1 MDNPSQ
7 RISLVNKLYF
17 TLICTLVF
25 AATLQAHSQENKP
38 FACLSGQT
46 AEQNIYSIEIQQLPG
61 FFERACLAES
71 IFADSRL
78 LLDRTDLNAKVLVV
92 LSNKENATED
102 IISALTAYCWN
113 ALKSGQTLSPAEK
126 EVLLGKFKKYR

>member
-7 RISLVNKLYF
+7 RISLFNKLYF
-17 TLICTLVF
+17 ALICALLFV
-25 AATLQAHSQENKP
+25 ATQQAHSQENKP
-38 FACLSGQT
+38 FARLSGQT
-46 AEQNIYSIEIQQLPG
+46 AEQNIYSIEIRQLPG

-78 LLDRTDLNAKVLVV
+78 LLDRTDLNAQVLVV
-92 LSNKENATED
+92 ISNKENAKED
-102 IISALTAYCWN
+102 IINALTAYCMD
-113 ALKSGQTLSPAEK
+113 ALKSGQTLSPDEK

>member
-1 MDNPSQ
+1 MNNSIQ
-7 RISLVNKLYF
+7 RISLVNKLCF

-25 AATLQAHSQENKP
+25 VATLKAHCQENKP
-38 FACLSGQT
+38 FANLSGQT

-78 LLDRTDLNAKVLVV
+78 LLDQTDLKARVLVV

-102 IISALTAYCWN
+102 IINALTTYCMD

-126 EVLLGKFKKYR
+126 EVLLRKFEKYR